1 VEYKNPKTLQAA
13 IELAQSYYQSHS
25 TEMQVNYTQPIKW
38 CQNHLSNT
46 HSTEECRMKNYSQPN
61 LNKRKYNS
69 AQGFYKHKNNQN
81 QSFLNQQ
88 TSRSYNDKKSYPRQS
103 IDHSYNKNQQNNEK
117 QLKNKTHSNIKSTY
131 TVETSN
137 SNNQTNQL
145 EQAIVEIEIS
155 SLSSP
160 DDSNLLKTTAF
171 INDIEVPIII
181 DTGAGQSIIPSFLI
195 EKHKIKT
202 HNSNITCKFGNN
214 SKQHNVPITDPLD
227 VVVFDTSVNLEF
239 LVLPR
244 TNVLLGIDWLN
255 LTEAIVCPYNEKL
268 IFKQRQV
275 FLEGNRRRRL

>member
-1 VEYKNPKTLQAA
+1 
-13 IELAQSYYQSHS
+13 
-25 TEMQVNYTQPIKW
+25 M
-38 CQNHLSNT
+38 
-46 HSTEECRMKNYSQPN
+46 
-61 LNKRKYNS
+61 
-69 AQGFYKHKNNQN
+69 
-81 QSFLNQQ
+81 
-88 TSRSYNDKKSYPRQS
+88 
-103 IDHSYNKNQQNNEK
+103 
-117 QLKNKTHSNIKSTY
+117 KNKTHSNIKSTY

-244 TNVLLGIDWLN
+244 PNVLLGIDWLN
-255 LTEAIVCPYNEKL
+255 LTEAIVCPYNKSL

-275 FLEGNRRRRL
+275 FLETDNHKEKDDDDYETTDILSSELEPIDFIFAEESDQDYYPLKSTKIEFLPIAHVDKTTNDKL